1 MLAACAALA
10 VGVTA
15 CVPGTS
21 KDDTA
26 SGGSGP
32 VNLTFWTINLK
43 KNFGDYV
50 QGLIDG
56 YRKDHPDVTLTWV
69 DVPGNDVVP
78 KLLSAVASGDVP
90 DVVNLTNLNL
100 EQFVPALA
108 DLTPYVTPEQR
119 KGYQPTLLAPLE
131 RDGKL
136 VGLPWYNGGSPVSII
151 NTELVKKAGLD
162 PADPPENFTEAMEW
176 GKRVHAADSATYGMN
191 GIPNDI
197 ILEME
202 GVPLLTPDK
211 KKAGFNT
218 PQAQAVLKQWAQGM
232 KDGAIAPGAT
242 VKDERQYPQTLA
254 NRQVA
259 FAALSFPAVLVG
271 LQKNNPDVYA
281 KMAVGPGA
289 LGAAG
294 TYVVPDQQTFVVPA
308 KSKNVKAAAEFALY
322 LTNAANQTAFCK
334 LAPIYPSTVESLKD
348 PLFSQPKDDSLIDKA
363 RAQIAKQLPK
373 TTLSS
378 MGTGKDEELRERL
391 REQIRAF
398 MSGTKT
404 AQQALADAEREW
416 NDLLAATN

>member
-1 MLAACAALA
+1 M
-10 VGVTA
+10 TA
-15 CVPGTS
+15 CVAGTS
-21 KDDTA
+21 SGHSAA
-26 SGGSGP
+26 SGGSDQ

-43 KNFGDYV
+43 KNFGGYV
-50 QGLIDG
+50 QGLING
-56 YRKDHPDVTLTWV
+56 YRKAHPDVTLTWV

-78 KLLSAVASGDVP
+78 KLLAAVASGEVP

-108 DLTPYVTPEQR
+108 DLGPHLTPEQR
-119 KGYQPTLLAPLE
+119 KSYQPTLLAPLE

-162 PADPPENFTEAMEW
+162 PADPPETFTEAMEW
-176 GKRVHAADSATYGMN
+176 GERVHTADSTVYGMN

-202 GVPLLTPDK
+202 GVRLLAPDK
-211 KKAGFNT
+211 KKAAFNT
-218 PQAQAVLKQWAQGM
+218 PAARAVLEQWAKGM

-242 VKDERQYPQTLA
+242 VKDERQYPQTLT
-254 NRQVA
+254 NQQVA

-271 LQKNNPDVYA
+271 MEKNNPDVFA
-281 KMAVGPGA
+281 KMAIGPGA
-289 LGAAG
+289 LGKAG
-294 TYVVPDQQTFVVPA
+294 SYVVPDQQTFVVPA
-308 KSKNVKAAAEFALY
+308 RSKNVKAAADFALY
-322 LTNAANQTAFCK
+322 LTNAENQTAFCK

-348 PLFSQPKDDSLIDKA
+348 PLFSRPETDSIIDEA
-363 RAQIAKQLPK
+363 RTQIAKQLPR

-391 REQIRAF
+391 REQVRAF
-398 MSGTKT
+398 MSGSKS
-404 AQQALADAEREW
+404 AEQALADAEREW
-416 NDLLAATN
+416 NELLAATD